1 MEVSIN
7 HTPSHVAVEHR
18 ILFSFPSA
26 VFGSKPV
33 FSSIITNTIVLVGG
47 GKKNESL
54 VATARTAEW
63 FRDNNSKTHLQP
75 THRGLILE
83 IGVDVPSPDFLLI
96 SITVHVPPAVLFSLW
111 IDF

>member
-47 GKKNESL
+47 GRKMNL
-54 VATARTAEW
+54 
-63 FRDNNSKTHLQP
+63 
-75 THRGLILE
+75 
-83 IGVDVPSPDFLLI
+83 
-96 SITVHVPPAVLFSLW
+96 
-111 IDF
+111 